1 MKMTLDEA
9 ISHCK
14 EKAITCSIKGCAEDH
29 LQLAR
34 WLEELKLLR
43 LNSVKKLG

>member
-1 MKMTLDEA
+1 MNLEEA
-9 ISHCK
+9 IRHCK
-14 EKAITCSIKGCAEDH
+14 EKAITCSIKGCTEDH

-34 WLEELKLLR
+34 WLEELKLFR